1 MRPVSRPPR
10 PLQTLTCPFSCPV
23 FAFYSCSQQ
32 VGVVP
37 GVIFYFPDDTGVD
50 PDRPLLRFAICK
62 RRDTIEEA
70 VRRIREME
78 FPSPK

>member
-1 MRPVSRPPR
+1 MFSPHASLTQALSPP
-10 PLQTLTCPFSCPV
+10 FD
-23 FAFYSCSQQ
+23 YSPRVAPQ

-37 GVIFYFPDDTGVD
+37 GVIFYFPDNTGVD

-78 FPSPK
+78 FPTRK

>member
-1 MRPVSRPPR
+1 M
-10 PLQTLTCPFSCPV
+10 
-23 FAFYSCSQQ
+23 Q

-37 GVIFYFPDDTGVD
+37 GVIFYFPDDTGTD

-78 FPSPK
+78 FPAPGQALEGRKEASGSGTT

>member
-1 MRPVSRPPR
+1 MFRPPSW
-10 PLQTLTCPFSCPV
+10 PLQILAFFSCSV
-23 FAFYSCSQQ
+23 FLCAQ

-62 RRDTIEEA
+62 RRETIEEA
-70 VRRIREME
+70 VRRIRDMDV
-78 FPSPK
+78 PAPK